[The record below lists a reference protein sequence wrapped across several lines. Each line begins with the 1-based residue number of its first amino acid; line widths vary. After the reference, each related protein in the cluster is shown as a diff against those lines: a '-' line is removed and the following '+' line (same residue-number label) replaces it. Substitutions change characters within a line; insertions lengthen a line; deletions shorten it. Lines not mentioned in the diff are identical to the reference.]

1 MTMTFKASTK
11 VGFVLLVSYLVAW
24 LDRMAINMAAPFM
37 AKDLAVG
44 ADKIGWILSAFF
56 AGYAICQIPG
66 GLLADRIGPRK
77 VILIA
82 LAWWTIFTCLT
93 GAVSGLTM
101 LIVTRFLFGVGEGL
115 FPASVWKVIGQ
126 WFTRKNRAT
135 ANALVL
141 SSVAIGPAVTP
152 LLLAPVIG
160 THGWRVAFYLL
171 GAVGVIALCLAY
183 RFIHDS
189 VHTYPGASQAE
200 VVQHAVD
207 VAIDERQELAHPSS
221 GSFRDLLRSRAVWAL
236 FFTALSGNITMYGWL
251 NWLPSYLMKVKG
263 LDLKGMAFAA
273 SLPFAFGA
281 VGCMASGW
289 VSDRWFRG
297 RRKVLVLFCQITGGL
312 ALFGFTR
319 VASTTGFMTMQCI
332 AGLLLFM
339 AVGAIWAMP
348 MVLLPPKLMGAGSG
362 FINMGGQ
369 IGGFLTN
376 IIIGYVI
383 TWSGQSYA
391 AGFNVLFGGLVIGAL
406 CMLFGVRESESARKS
421 KNVSPRPSTTATP
434 ARSVLRASASSDPA
448 LPAPRVASP

>member
-1 MTMTFKASTK
+1 MKASSK
-11 VGFVLLVSYLVAW
+11 VGLVLMTCYLVAW
-24 LDRMAINMAAPFM
+24 LDRMAINMAVPFM

-56 AGYAICQIPG
+56 AGYALFQIPG
-66 GLLADRIGPRK
+66 GLLADRLGPRK

-82 LAWWTIFTCLT
+82 LAWWTVFTCLT
-93 GAVSGLTM
+93 GIVSGLAV
-101 LIVTRFLFGVGEGL
+101 LLVTRFLFGVGEGL

-126 WFTRKNRAT
+126 WFTKKNRAT

-141 SSVAIGPAVTP
+141 SSIAIGPAVTP
-152 LLLAPVIG
+152 ILLAPVLKSY
-160 THGWRVAFYLL
+160 GWRSAFYLL
-171 GAVGVIALCLAY
+171 GAIGLVALLLAY

-189 VHTYPGASQAE
+189 VTEYPRATANERAQHEADAAS
-200 VVQHAVD
+200 
-207 VAIDERQELAHPSS
+207 ELAQREGAANEP
-221 GSFRDLLRSRAVWAL
+221 GSFRELLRSRSVWAL
-236 FFTALSGNITMYGWL
+236 FFTALAGNITMYGWL

-263 LDLKGMAFAA
+263 LDLKGMALAA

-281 VGCMASGW
+281 IGCMTSGW

-297 RRKVLVLFCQITGGL
+297 RRKVLVLACQVLGGL

-319 VASTTGFMTMQCI
+319 VADATGFMVMQCI

-348 MVLLPPKLMGAGSG
+348 MVLLPPKLMGSGSG

-383 TWSGQSYA
+383 TWSGNSYA
-391 AGFNVLFGGLVIGAL
+391 AGFNVLFGGLAIGAA
-406 CMLFGVRESESARKS
+406 CMLFGVRERP
-421 KNVSPRPSTTATP
+421 VTPRPSTTEPPARSALRECASSGPARPATP
-434 ARSVLRASASSDPA
+434 A
-448 LPAPRVASP
+448 ASP